1 MSKPSAP
8 RTQVVYRSAVTGRI
22 TTREAAI
29 RAPSTHVREVN
40 KVPSP
45 PPKRGK

>member
-1 MSKPSAP
+1 MSKTPTA

-22 TTREAAI
+22 ATRDAAV